1 MFKWF
6 ENLINPY
13 KDYEDN
19 DVPPNRLTPFIW
31 NYLKNFKKILAT
43 ALIFSILVSTIEI
56 FLIFYSGHLINLM
69 VDTEPK
75 IFFKTHSLELIS
87 IAIFIII
94 FNPLLNMVDRIMM
107 NQTIIPNVGSMV
119 RWRAHRHVLRQSV
132 GWFQNDFAGR
142 IANRLMQTPPAI
154 GAVVYQF
161 FDALTYSVVYIL
173 AAIILLA
180 DVDLRLT
187 IPLIIWLIAYLTL
200 STVFIPKVGKASK
213 LSSDARSSI
222 TGRVVDSYTNIES
235 VKLFAH
241 HDKEENYAKEAIE
254 NTRQRFF
261 AEMRLYS
268 WMALGI
274 NLINGALLFSV
285 VGWSI
290 YLWTVGLTSIGVVAA
305 TSALALRLTGMS
317 DWLMWAFSNLFQ
329 ELGVIAEGMTTIA
342 QEIELKDKANAS
354 ELKILKGSIKIKD
367 LWHHYGQEKGGLNG
381 VSLDIKGGEK
391 VGVVGRSGAGKSSLV
406 NLILRFY
413 EAEKGT
419 ISIDDQSIKDVTQ
432 NSLRKNIGMVTQD
445 SSLLH
450 RSIRDNINYGK
461 PSASDD
467 EIIAAAKQ
475 AEAWDFIPNL
485 EDTEGRSGLE
495 AHVGERGVK
504 LSGGQRQR
512 ISIARAIIKNAPI
525 LILDEATSAL
535 DSEVEFTI
543 QDTLYNLMDGKTV
556 IAIAHRLSTIA
567 RMDRIVVLD
576 NGKVIEQGSHDK
588 LLKKNGLYHS
598 FWKRQSGGFIG
609 IDDSK

>member
-1 MFKWF
+1 
-6 ENLINPY
+6 
-13 KDYEDN
+13 
-19 DVPPNRLTPFIW
+19 
-31 NYLKNFKKILAT
+31 
-43 ALIFSILVSTIEI
+43 
-56 FLIFYSGHLINLM
+56 
-69 VDTEPK
+69 
-75 IFFKTHSLELIS
+75 
-87 IAIFIII
+87 
-94 FNPLLNMVDRIMM
+94 MVDRIMM

-187 IPLIIWLIAYLTL
+187 IPLIIWLVAYLAL
-200 STVFIPKVGKASK
+200 SIVFIPKVGQASK
-213 LSSDARSSI
+213 LSSNARSSI

-342 QEIELKDKANAS
+342 QEIELKDKANAP
-354 ELKILKGSIKIKD
+354 ELKIL
-367 LWHHYGQEKGGLNG
+367 
-381 VSLDIKGGEK
+381 
-391 VGVVGRSGAGKSSLV
+391 
-406 NLILRFY
+406 
-413 EAEKGT
+413 
-419 ISIDDQSIKDVTQ
+419 
-432 NSLRKNIGMVTQD
+432 
-445 SSLLH
+445 
-450 RSIRDNINYGK
+450 
-461 PSASDD
+461 
-467 EIIAAAKQ
+467 
-475 AEAWDFIPNL
+475 
-485 EDTEGRSGLE
+485 
-495 AHVGERGVK
+495 
-504 LSGGQRQR
+504 
-512 ISIARAIIKNAPI
+512 
-525 LILDEATSAL
+525 
-535 DSEVEFTI
+535 
-543 QDTLYNLMDGKTV
+543 
-556 IAIAHRLSTIA
+556 
-567 RMDRIVVLD
+567 
-576 NGKVIEQGSHDK
+576 
-588 LLKKNGLYHS
+588 
-598 FWKRQSGGFIG
+598 
-609 IDDSK
+609 

>member
-1 MFKWF
+1 MFNWF

-13 KDYEDN
+13 CDYEDN
-19 DVPPNRLTPFIW
+19 GVPPSSLVPFIW
-31 NYLKNFKKILAT
+31 NYLKNFKRILIT
-43 ALIFSILVSTIEI
+43 ALFFSVIVSAIEI
-56 FLIFYSGHLINLM
+56 SLIFYSGHLINLM
-69 VDTEPK
+69 ANTDRTV
-75 IFFKTHSLELIS
+75 FFQTHSYELIS
-87 IAIFIII
+87 VAIFIVI
-94 FNPLLNMVDRIMM
+94 FNPLLNMIDRILM

-154 GAVVYQF
+154 GAVIFQF

-187 IPLIIWLIAYLTL
+187 IPLLIWLLAYLVL
-200 STVFIPKVGKASK
+200 SFIFIPKVGRASK
-213 LSSDARSSI
+213 ISSDARSAI
-222 TGRVVDSYTNIES
+222 TGRVVDSYTNIQS

-241 HDKEENYAKEAIE
+241 HDREENYAKEAIE
-254 NTRQRFF
+254 HTRQKFF

-268 WMALGI
+268 WMALAI

-290 YLWTVGLTSIGVVAA
+290 YLWTIGLTSIGAVAA

-342 QEIELKDKANAS
+342 QKIELKDKENAPQ
-354 ELKILKGSIKIKD
+354 LNIKNGSIEIED
-367 LWHHYGQEKGGLNG
+367 LWHHYGQDKGGLNG
-381 VSLDIKGGEK
+381 INLHIRGGEK
-391 VGVVGRSGAGKSSLV
+391 VGIVGRSGAGKSSLV
-406 NLILRFY
+406 NLILRFH
-413 EAEKGT
+413 EAETGK
-419 ISIDDQSIKDVTQ
+419 ISIDSQNIKDVTQ
-432 NSLRKNIGMVTQD
+432 NSLRANIGMVTQD

-450 RSIRDNINYGK
+450 RSLRDNILYGK
-461 PSASDD
+461 PSASDK
-467 EIIAAAKQ
+467 EVISAAKQ
-475 AEAWDFIPNL
+475 AEAWEFIPSL
-485 EDTEGRSGLE
+485 RDTEGRSGL
-495 AHVGERGVK
+495 AAQVGERGVK

-512 ISIARAIIKNAPI
+512 ISIARVILKNAPI

-535 DSEVEFTI
+535 DSEVESTI
-543 QDTLYNLMDGKTV
+543 QDTLYKLMDGKTV

-567 RMDRIVVLD
+567 KMDRIVVLD
-576 NGKVIEQGSHDK
+576 NGKVTEQGSHDE
-588 LLKKNGLYHS
+588 LLRKNGLYHS
-598 FWKRQSGGFIG
+598 FWNRQSGGFIG
-609 IDDSK
+609 TDEPR